1 MGRNGI
7 EHFCCI
13 CSRHIERSNRNING
27 YTERISI
34 LRSSASTPCL
44 QVQGL
49 QCRHRRPLQKS
60 RVPGTLNPTPQPPSP
75 TNDRTL
81 TLATS
86 LYTILSLYLRALLAS
101 KTVDRETSDGDV
113 YRKAA
118 NTALGAC
125 MS

>member
-1 MGRNGI
+1 MSPSSSSSK
-7 EHFCCI
+7 E
-13 CSRHIERSNRNING
+13 SRAR
-27 YTERISI
+27 YT
-34 LRSSASTPCL
+34 
-44 QVQGL
+44 
-49 QCRHRRPLQKS
+49 
-60 RVPGTLNPTPQPPSP
+60 NPTPQPPSP